1 VSRFPVVTIDGPAGA
16 GKSTAARRLAGR
28 LGYTYVNSGAIYRAV
43 AWRVQGGARLP
54 DVLRTARVEFRGD
67 PRGLRVLVDGADAT
81 EGLYTPEVSV
91 LAARLSREP
100 AVRAY
105 ADALQR
111 AHAEHGPVVVEGRDA
126 GTVVFPDAECKF
138 YLDASLDARARRRL
152 GELSLSGESADLD
165 AIRAAVHARD
175 VADQTRPVA
184 PLSRP
189 SDALYVDSSE
199 LTVEQVVDRMAEE
212 VERTCSTRS
221 CSR

>member
-1 VSRFPVVTIDGPAGA
+1 MRSRRWGRRSTSAESTMTASRWPRSPSPRAGSGARPSAARWCPAPSTRSPSSPSPPPAPRDRRRSGTRPSSGSRNRTA
-16 GKSTAARRLAGR
+16 STALPSSSGRWASPSRSGGTASGRLAGR

-111 AHAEHGPVVVEGRDA
+111 AHAEHG
-126 GTVVFPDAECKF
+126 
-138 YLDASLDARARRRL
+138 
-152 GELSLSGESADLD
+152 
-165 AIRAAVHARD
+165 
-175 VADQTRPVA
+175 
-184 PLSRP
+184 
-189 SDALYVDSSE
+189 
-199 LTVEQVVDRMAEE
+199 
-212 VERTCSTRS
+212 
-221 CSR
+221 